1 VKEADM
7 HNNAGT
13 GISAVAFGGLGLLVG
28 MVVGTV
34 TGVLLAPQTGEKTRK
49 QLMDLA
55 GDAREKMNYL
65 ASEAKETVHDLADKT
80 RQLTG

>member
-1 VKEADM
+1 M
-7 HNNAGT
+7 HNNVGT
-13 GISAVAFGGLGLLVG
+13 GISAMAFGGLGLLVG

-34 TGVLLAPQTGEKTRK
+34 AGVLLAPQGGEKTRK

-55 GDAREKMNYL
+55 GDAKDKMNYL

-80 RQLTG
+80 KQLKG

>member
-1 VKEADM
+1 M
-7 HNNAGT
+7 HNNVQT
-13 GISAVAFGGLGLLVG
+13 GISAMAFGGLGLLVG

-34 TGVLLAPQTGEKTRK
+34 AGVLLAPQAGEKTRK

-55 GDAREKMNYL
+55 GDAKDEINYL

-80 RQLTG
+80 KRLTG